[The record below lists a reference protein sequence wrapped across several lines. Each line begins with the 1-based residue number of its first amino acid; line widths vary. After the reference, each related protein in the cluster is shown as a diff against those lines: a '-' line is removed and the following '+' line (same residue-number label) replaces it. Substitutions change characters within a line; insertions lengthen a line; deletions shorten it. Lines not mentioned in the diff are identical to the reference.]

1 MQNPL
6 LPTSHICNMHLLICP
21 CQVPVF
27 QDTET
32 AFLRHLSLTAQP
44 LIFLPGEYIVRK
56 GDIGYGLFLIY
67 SGKVST
73 EPHFVH
79 HVPGSYHQFTLY
91 MCVFCALGGSFRWF
105 WFSAGYPWRRS
116 IHRPAH
122 AGVQWIPHHFHAGFH
137 TCGCVPSR
145 AVRLWESG
153 GAPPLCWGADPLHCW
168 GAIPN
173 PCEEGATTIRGG
185 AVIIT
190 QDYNT
195 MNIQE
200 S

>member
-1 MQNPL
+1 MPQCMQADVSLSVMEQLLKKVRWNYAESPL

-73 EPHFVH
+73 EPHFAH
-79 HVPGSYHQFTLY
+79 HVPGSYRQYTLY
-91 MCVFCALGGSFRWF
+91 MCVFCALGGSFR
-105 WFSAGYPWRRS
+105 
-116 IHRPAH
+116 
-122 AGVQWIPHHFHAGFH
+122 
-137 TCGCVPSR
+137 
-145 AVRLWESG
+145 
-153 GAPPLCWGADPLHCW
+153 
-168 GAIPN
+168 
-173 PCEEGATTIRGG
+173 
-185 AVIIT
+185 
-190 QDYNT
+190 
-195 MNIQE
+195 
-200 S
+200 